1 MPLPVVSKLRLTL
14 AILTIGFAIEGA
26 MEAYAYVSRSYRL
39 PYAAVIFILGP
50 FVTLVGILVLWMGR
64 NQWNDLLSREFRH
77 AHRTFGLSLV
87 ALLVGGAT
95 LVWSSYGSAAPISW
109 WVSWVFGAALMA
121 SLFLTFAT
129 YVLLAL
135 HLTAWV
141 GKALLILA
149 LGWAA
154 VVSFWMGQV
163 LAQDFGTIIQ
173 DFQTRT
179 LADGSLN
186 ASVAGFGSYFALTY
200 ALFIIAYLDAYRR
213 VPKVSPKAASPS
225 VAPPAA

>member
-1 MPLPVVSKLRLTL
+1 MNPPLQSLDLARLSINPLGCFDQPLISSLIILHGDVAHAHLAPV
-14 AILTIGFAIEGA
+14 F
-26 MEAYAYVSRSYRL
+26 
-39 PYAAVIFILGP
+39 
-50 FVTLVGILVLWMGR
+50 
-64 NQWNDLLSREFRH
+64 LSREFRH